1 MRQRY
6 VMDIEVLMKDDIIA
20 TVSKAALIYTLLLLA
35 YTHANAFDADIY
47 AGMYFD
53 STYASSP
60 LRDGSTAKYMNG
72 VSVGHNIGKLRGYI
86 NVETLSD
93 QYNND
98 GSFHPD
104 SIRYTTGL
112 RYNIWKGLSIDAEH
126 LCWHP
131 IDGAGKVEQY
141 NLIKIN
147 YHFGEPSK
155 W

>member
-1 MRQRY
+1 MIR
-6 VMDIEVLMKDDIIA
+6 KWII
-20 TVSKAALIYTLLLLA
+20 SFIIGFMLA
-35 YTHANAFDADIY
+35 ICACYCYAFDADIY

-72 VSVGHNIGKLRGYI
+72 ISVGHNIGKLRGYV

-112 RYNIWKGLSIDAEH
+112 RYNIWKGLSVDAEH

>member
-1 MRQRY
+1 MNKLRWTLAGIVVWCTLVFTY
-6 VMDIEVLMKDDIIA
+6 
-20 TVSKAALIYTLLLLA
+20 TVF
-35 YTHANAFDADIY
+35 AFDADIY

-53 STYASSP
+53 STYSSSP
-60 LRDGSTAKYMNG
+60 LRDGTSAQYING
-72 VSVGHNIGKLRGYI
+72 ISVGHNIGKLRGYL

-93 QYNND
+93 QYNHD

-104 SIRYTTGL
+104 SVRYTTGL
-112 RYNIWKGLSIDAEH
+112 RYNVWKGLSIDAEH

-141 NLIKIN
+141 NLIKVN
-147 YHFGEPSK
+147 YHFGEPAK